1 MTSAQENRFIML
13 RGPSGSGKTTIA
25 KRLFALARGRTVLIH
40 QDYYR
45 FIFKPAGGGGRT
57 NSDVIHEMIEHNC
70 RCALAAGYDVI
81 LEGILT
87 VKAYSEVLDRIIA
100 KHTGP
105 SFIFYFDTSF
115 EETARRHETR
125 QATSDFTV
133 DDMRPW
139 YTASHRSNHHLER
152 LIPEHYSESD
162 TIAYIC
168 GETLLD
174 QKQPE
179 REGAIQQEA

>member
-70 RCALAAGYDVI
+70 
-81 LEGILT
+81 
-87 VKAYSEVLDRIIA
+87 YSEVLDRIIA

-179 REGAIQQEA
+179 REGAIQQDA

>member
-87 VKAYSEVLDRIIA
+87 VKAYS
-100 KHTGP
+100 
-105 SFIFYFDTSF
+105 SF

-179 REGAIQQEA
+179 REGAIQQDA